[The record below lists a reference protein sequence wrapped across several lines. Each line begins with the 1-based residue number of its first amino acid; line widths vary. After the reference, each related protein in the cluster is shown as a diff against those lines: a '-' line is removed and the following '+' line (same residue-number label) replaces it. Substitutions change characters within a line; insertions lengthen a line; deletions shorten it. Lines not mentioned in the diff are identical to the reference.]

1 MESEITVRQFTSG
14 FTQAMAS
21 FDFIDVGSGKERA
34 DTKIKG
40 ESRSVS
46 LLSCHAAGQWRRR
59 PVSLS
64 ALLDLVGN
72 VSHVERLLR
81 L

>member
-1 MESEITVRQFTSG
+1 MDSEATVRQFTSG

-40 ESRSVS
+40 ESCLVS
-46 LLSCHAAGQWRRR
+46 L
-59 PVSLS
+59 PI
-64 ALLDLVGN
+64 
-72 VSHVERLLR
+72 
-81 L
+81 